1 MGSLVFNK
9 EDKENIKK
17 SIGLIMD
24 DIRCMWETSQVDR
37 IRIDLNFTNERF
49 SSNNLSLEITDKK
62 IGIHETWYEEHKY
75 FQFERKI
82 GKKSVKKVPNYQLAF
97 NFIKNYDEDIRPRIE
112 EELKKGLNKREI
124 GFEKLEAVKQQYDKH
139 AEVFLELGQSSNPP
153 IVVLSEE
160 EGNNIGTLYLG
171 SRTLKLVVDGPIRI
185 INKTT
190 EQELAHV
197 KKKK

>member
-62 IGIHETWYEEHKY
+62 IGIHETWYEDHKY

-82 GKKSVKKVPNYQLAF
+82 GKKSVKKVSNYQLAF
-97 NFIKNYDEDIRPRIE
+97 NFIKNYICNNLPCRYY
-112 EELKKGLNKREI
+112 LAGLGAYRYCHLTVGRK
-124 GFEKLEAVKQQYDKH
+124 FA
-139 AEVFLELGQSSNPP
+139 
-153 IVVLSEE
+153 
-160 EGNNIGTLYLG
+160 
-171 SRTLKLVVDGPIRI
+171 
-185 INKTT
+185 
-190 EQELAHV
+190 
-197 KKKK
+197 